1 MFEYHK
7 FKPTPL
13 LSPAERKRIELEDLR
28 DKIDLALVL
37 GQKQWF
43 MELTDKLKEYEV

>member
-1 MFEYHK
+1 MFEHHK

-13 LSPAERKRIELEDLR
+13 LSPAERKQIELEDLR

-37 GQKQWF
+37 GEKQWF
-43 MELTDKLKEYEV
+43 MELTEQLKKANP